1 MAHQQPVQLSEAE
14 GVVALARIR
23 VPGLANALLH
33 EPISRA
39 TYTELAAYL
48 EGPGWRAGDAVD
60 VLRSMTSAQVR
71 ERITEVLSLH
81 HPPHPDRGAAG
92 IVTTNRA
99 RAGRPPA
106 RTAVA

>member
-23 VPGLANALLH
+23 VQGLANALLH

-71 ERITEVLSLH
+71 ERITDVLACNT
-81 HPPHPDRGAAG
+81 HPTP
-92 IVTTNRA
+92 
-99 RAGRPPA
+99 
-106 RTAVA
+106 TAVRRAS